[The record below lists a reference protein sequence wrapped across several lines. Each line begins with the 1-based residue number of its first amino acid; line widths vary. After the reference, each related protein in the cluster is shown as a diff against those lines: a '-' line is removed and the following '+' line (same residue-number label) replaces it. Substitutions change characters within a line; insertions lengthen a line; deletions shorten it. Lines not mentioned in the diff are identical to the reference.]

1 MNYAMGNGAAVHFEP
16 INSAPIKPRRKKY
29 YGVTIQLP
37 NPGGFDLER
46 EVERD
51 GWQGFIERQLGQWMR
66 DTGICYRAPKRAT
79 MTPCGRCVTI
89 TIEVIG
95 RSAAVMFALAH
106 SRPYWSEDND

>member
-1 MNYAMGNGAAVHFEP
+1 MTKPMG
-16 INSAPIKPRRKKY
+16 RRRVFFPTT
-29 YGVTIQLP
+29 VTLF

-51 GWQGFIERQLGQWMR
+51 GWQGFIERRLGQWFHE
-66 DTGICYRAPKRAT
+66 TGIRYRAPKRAT

-106 SRPYWSEDND
+106 SRPYWAEDND